1 MVSPSTILNPL
12 PNAKEASQ
20 EKSVALVG
28 QIFSTRAKAIL
39 GVPVAVVNTALFTLI
54 ITEPEVAVKL
64 YHKSSLFSVLVQ
76 EGLGADFVAPVV
88 LTKTAAE
95 QLMPN
100 GFTVKPMAPAH
111 SLFGGGGGTS

>member
-1 MVSPSTILNPL
+1 MVSPSTILNPF
-12 PNAKEASQ
+12 PNAKEATQ
-20 EKSVALVG
+20 DKSVELVG
-28 QIFSTRAKAIL
+28 QLFSIKEKAIL
-39 GVPVAVVNTALFTLI
+39 GVLVAVVNTALFTLI
-54 ITEPEVAVKL
+54 STEPEVAVKL
-64 YHKSSLFSVLVQ
+64 YHKSSLLSLVVQ

-95 QLMPN
+95 QLTPN